1 MEDNKISHATCT
13 LEAQSPEV
21 SIVFFPL
28 FLTVGGVSVYVWKP
42 SVKSKRRCGQERG
55 GEGDTTPWGGKA
67 MGTQGVEREGSWRE
81 LSTEAWVLE
90 VGRPGGGDP
99 PKSPL

>member
-1 MEDNKISHATCT
+1 MEDNKIAHATCT

-42 SVKSKRRCGQERG
+42 SVKSKRRCGHRREEG
-55 GEGDTTPWGGKA
+55 G
-67 MGTQGVEREGSWRE
+67 
-81 LSTEAWVLE
+81 
-90 VGRPGGGDP
+90 
-99 PKSPL
+99 